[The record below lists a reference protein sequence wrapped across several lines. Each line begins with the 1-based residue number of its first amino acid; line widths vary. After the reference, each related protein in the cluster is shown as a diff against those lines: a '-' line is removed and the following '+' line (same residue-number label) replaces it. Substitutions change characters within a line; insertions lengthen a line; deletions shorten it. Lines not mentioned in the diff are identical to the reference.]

1 MRVASSNTL
10 AGARLTRGM
19 DPSVSVACGETPAAA
34 CERLPCETPRSAHM
48 LCDYVSLAR
57 LKIDSNR

>member
-1 MRVASSNTL
+1 MRVASGNTL

-48 LCDYVSLAR
+48 SCD
-57 LKIDSNR
+57 